1 MSKFSSYE
9 KDKQIFDNWRQF
21 LIKEAIDLTDEEKKE
36 LSDLRFKEKY
46 AVERIEDITN
56 VGGLLYFLIENEVIR
71 VGEVSEIKDSI
82 EKTLESIN
90 NKPIA
95 RKILDF
101 LKGGAVA
108 TASGAAT
115 FALLKYFGLDGL
127 ANAAPTLGAMF
138 AGLSY
143 VNQFAAD
150 TTSAI
155 VDKWLDA
162 SLKELA
168 EKQTALLAKL
178 IAQPDTGKGKNT
190 ETPLSGLFDLDDD
203 YQALARAVE
212 SKKPSQFSVLEKE
225 SLELFLK
232 KIINASLGNLDT
244 TIEDISSQLNHDDE
258 FKDLIKQKLG
268 VDVDRTEKDVSL
280 HMQPNR
286 KLKKPVSED

>member
-9 KDKQIFDNWRQF
+9 KDKKIFDNWRYF
-21 LIKEAIDLTDEEKKE
+21 LIKEAVDLTPEEKKE
-36 LSDLRFKEKY
+36 LSDLRFEEKY
-46 AVERIEDITN
+46 AVERIEHITN
-56 VGGLLYFLIENEVIR
+56 VGGLLYYLIENEVIKVSQ
-71 VGEVSEIKDSI
+71 VGEIKDSI

-95 RKILDF
+95 RKVLDF
-101 LKGGAVA
+101 LKGGAIA
-108 TASGAAT
+108 TATGAAT
-115 FALLKYFGLDGL
+115 FGLLNHFGLGGL
-127 ANAAPTLGAMF
+127 ANAAPALGLMF

-150 TTSAI
+150 ATGGV
-155 VDKWLDA
+155 VDKWLDIG
-162 SLKELA
+162 LKELA
-168 EKQTALLAKL
+168 VKQTALLAKL

-190 ETPLSGLFDLDDD
+190 ETHLSGLFDLDDD

-212 SKKPSQFSVLEKE
+212 NKNPSEFSALEKE

-268 VDVDRTEKDVSL
+268 IDVDRTEKDVSL

-286 KLKKPVSED
+286 KIKQASKK